1 MLKMTSPLASNTTK
15 ESNMQVLINLAIM
28 FSPIIL
34 MGIAILVVDGV
45 N

>member
-1 MLKMTSPLASNTTK
+1 MVIDTAI
-15 ESNMQVLINLAIM
+15 INAAIM
-28 FSPIIL
+28 FSPIII

>member
-1 MLKMTSPLASNTTK
+1 MVNPAI
-15 ESNMQVLINLAIM
+15 INAVIM
-28 FSPIIL
+28 ISPIIL

>member
-1 MLKMTSPLASNTTK
+1 MVNPAI
-15 ESNMQVLINLAIM
+15 INLVIM
-28 FSPIIL
+28 ISPVII